1 MWTIRILPAAFL
13 LCMVSGTLSAQ
24 TVAQR
29 WDSLKATQQPV
40 LQPPFSNTYSAPQQ
54 QPLHSYGWEDGIH
67 LSRSGDMLYALYS
80 PADLLSW
87 IGFMNATAGNPNYTL
102 CDVFG
107 TGAYYRSYAPLYGMD
122 ITTNGFGC
130 DTFINIDLVYSRID
144 ASTGLFNNWQ
154 LSGIRTPAAIEGS
167 PMPVFNATN
176 PALIDIFLFTR
187 NSDIWMIR
195 NSADTLSGFANAVR
209 LPVPVNPVTNEF
221 QADNPHLERLN
232 GDTLLLVYERY
243 TDPAFRDFYFTLSYD
258 DGVNWTMPQL
268 VTTIP
273 SSAGHIEHPH
283 LWQQPNNGP
292 WTFWYSLDYDI
303 WRAVQTTP
311 GNWNS
316 WGNHAMVVSK
326 GNTASIGEPVLDAA
340 GNLSFAVGHTFFQ
353 LGDST
358 DVVDVDPWVARI
370 IPNNIGETPQP
381 VLHVSPNPANTA
393 APLYIQC
400 SVLTAAAQ
408 FTLTDITG
416 RSLQNIA
423 VLPLSEGRFQL
434 TFTDALAPGVYVI
447 SVEAG
452 GRRVSQHVIIW

>member
-1 MWTIRILPAAFL
+1 MMWTIRVYMVVFL
-13 LCMVSGTLSAQ
+13 LWLAGALHAQ

-40 LQPPFSNTYSAPQQ
+40 IQAPFSNNYSAPQQ

-80 PADLLSW
+80 PADLLAW

-107 TGAYYRSYAPLYGMD
+107 TGAYYRNYAPLYGMD

-130 DTFINIDLVYSRID
+130 DTFINIDLVYSRVD

-176 PALIDIFLFTR
+176 PSLIDIFLFTR
-187 NSDIWMIR
+187 NNDIWMIR
-195 NSADTLSGFANAVR
+195 NAADTLSGFAGAVR
-209 LPVPVNPVTNEF
+209 LPVPVNPDSTEF

-232 GDTLLLVYERY
+232 GDTLLLVYEKY
-243 TDPAFRDFYFTLSYD
+243 TNAAFRDFYYTLSYD
-258 DGVNWTMPQL
+258 DGVSWTSPL
-268 VTTIP
+268 LITTIP

-283 LWQQPNNGP
+283 LWRQPNNGP

-303 WRAVQTTP
+303 WRAVQTVP
-311 GNWNS
+311 GNWDS

-326 GNTASIGEPVLDAA
+326 GNTASIGEPVLDDA
-340 GNLSFAVGHTFFQ
+340 GNLSFAVGHTFTQ

-358 DVVDVDPWVARI
+358 DMVDVDPWVARI
-370 IPNNIGETPQP
+370 IPNSIAETMQP
-381 VLHVSPNPANTA
+381 ALRVWPNPASA
-393 APLYIQC
+393 SVPVIIQC
-400 SVLTAAAQ
+400 NGLRANAQ
-408 FTLTDITG
+408 FAITDVTG
-416 RSLQNIA
+416 RIVYNA
-423 VLPLSEGRFQL
+423 RVMPLGGERFQL
-434 TFTDALAPGVYVI
+434 EWTDQPAPGVYLV
-447 SVEAG
+447 SVDVAG
-452 GRRVSQHVIIW
+452 KRVTQLVVVW